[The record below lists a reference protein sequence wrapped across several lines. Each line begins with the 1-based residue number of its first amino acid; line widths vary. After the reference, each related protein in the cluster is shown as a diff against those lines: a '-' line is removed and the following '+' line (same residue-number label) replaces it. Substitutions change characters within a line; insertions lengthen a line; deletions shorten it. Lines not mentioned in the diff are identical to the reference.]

1 MTHRERVLAAIRREE
16 PDRVPLDLGSVG
28 GFMVDDVYFALRDLL
43 GLDDSVKPYR
53 SGSSSNYYDERILGA
68 LDIDFRHLWLFSP
81 DRPKRV
87 KRADGTVVDEWG
99 IRWSAEGS
107 YPVEFPL
114 RGRTLE
120 DLRGYPWPAPSR
132 SWNTDALR
140 ERARFLHEETD
151 YAVVAKGVLDGA
163 GIFERCCY
171 LRSYEDFLVDM
182 CVDEP
187 FARFLIE
194 KVADAETE
202 LWETYLEAVG
212 PYVHIIQ
219 RASDFGTQQSLLLSP
234 ELYRKFLKPADHKV
248 AAFLR
253 CKAPGAKLWFH
264 SCGAVRPLIGD
275 FLDCG
280 VEILNPVQP
289 LAAGMDSESLKNDF
303 GDRLCFHGG
312 IDLQKAMVGTRED
325 VRQEVKTRI
334 SSLGRGGGYIL
345 APANHIQK
353 DTPAENVIELYRF
366 ARKFGSSPLRA

>member
-1 MTHRERVLAAIRREE
+1 MRREE
-16 PDRVPLDLGSVG
+16 PDLVPLDLGSVG
-28 GFMVDDVYFALRDLL
+28 GFVVDEVYFALRELL
-43 GLDDSVKPYR
+43 GLDDSVPPYR
-53 SGSSSNYYDERILGA
+53 SGSSSNYYDERILEA

-81 DRPKRV
+81 DRPKRT
-87 KRADGTVVDEWG
+87 RHSDGTVVDEWG

-114 RGRTLE
+114 RGTTLD
-120 DLRGYPWPAPSR
+120 DLRRYPWPAPSR
-132 SWNTDALR
+132 SWNTEALR
-140 ERARFLHEETD
+140 ERARFLFEETD

-171 LRSYEDFLVDM
+171 LKSYEDFLVDM

-187 FARFLIE
+187 LARFMIE
-194 KVADAETE
+194 KVTE
-202 LWETYLEAVG
+202 VEMALWEIYLDAVG
-212 PYVHIIQ
+212 PHVHVIQ

-234 ELYRKFLKPADHKV
+234 ELYREFLKPADIKV
-248 AAFLR
+248 ADFLR
-253 CKAPGAKLWFH
+253 GKAPGVKLWFH

-289 LAAGMDSESLKNDF
+289 LAEGMDSAALKRDF

-312 IDLQKAMVGTRED
+312 IDLQKAMVGNRDD
-325 VRQEVKTRI
+325 VRREVKLRI
-334 SSLGRGGGYIL
+334 STLGRGGGYIV

-353 DTPAENVIELYRF
+353 DTPAQNVLELYRC
-366 ARKFGSSPLRA
+366 AREYGAYPLG